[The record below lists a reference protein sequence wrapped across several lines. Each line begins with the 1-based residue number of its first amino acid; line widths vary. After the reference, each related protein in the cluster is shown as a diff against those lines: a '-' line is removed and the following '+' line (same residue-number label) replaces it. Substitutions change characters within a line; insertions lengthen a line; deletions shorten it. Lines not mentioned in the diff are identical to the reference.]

1 MSYELTGASAISD
14 EPCRYGK
21 SKLLVRGPQRDLE
34 APYLAFMGGTEVYG
48 RFVDR
53 PFVSRLEETL
63 GQVCVNLGS
72 INAGLDSF
80 VNDEELKQVARGA
93 DLTVLQVLGAQNLSN
108 RMYRVHPRR
117 NDRFLQAS
125 DTLSAL
131 YNEVDFTEFH
141 FNKHL
146 LTGLE
151 ACSPDRFVAVQ
162 AELETAWVK
171 RMTRMIDELDGR
183 VVLLW
188 LRYELDKGVNER
200 GLLGHEPALIES
212 AMIDALRPQVQGVIE
227 LPVQTAGTADDVDGM
242 VLGQMD
248 LPAAGHMIGPMEH
261 MRIANAAADGLREAL
276 AAD

>member
-1 MSYELTGASAISD
+1 MSYELTGASALSD
-14 EPCRYGK
+14 EPCRYGE
-21 SKLLVRGPQRDLE
+21 SKLLVRGPRRDLTG
-34 APYLAFMGGTEVYG
+34 PYVAFMGGTEVYG
-48 RFVDR
+48 RFVER

-63 GQVCVNLGS
+63 GQTCVNLGS
-72 INAGLDSF
+72 VNAGLDSF

-93 DLTVLQVLGAQNLSN
+93 DMTVLQVLSAQNLSN

-125 DTLSAL
+125 DTLCAL
-131 YNEVDFTEFH
+131 YDEIDFTEYH

-151 ACSPDRFVAVQ
+151 ACSVDRFVAIR

-171 RMTRMIDELDGR
+171 RMTKMIRDLDGK

-188 LRYELDKGVNER
+188 LRYELEQGDNE
-200 GLLGHEPALIES
+200 GSPFGQEPSLVEAG
-212 AMIDALRPQVQGVIE
+212 MIDALRSQVQAVIE
-227 LPVQTAGTADDVDGM
+227 VPVQTAGPADDVDGM

-261 MRIANAAADGLREAL
+261 IRIANAAADGLREAL
-276 AAD
+276 EAE

>member
-1 MSYELTGASAISD
+1 MSYELTGASALSD

-21 SKLLVRGPQRDLE
+21 SKLLVRGPRRDLE
-34 APYLAFMGGTEVYG
+34 VPYLAFMGGTEVYG
-48 RFVDR
+48 RFVER

-63 GQVCVNLGS
+63 GQPCVNLGS
-72 INAGLDSF
+72 VNAGLDSF
-80 VNDEELKQVARGA
+80 VNDEELKLVGRGA

-125 DTLSAL
+125 DTLCAL
-131 YNEVDFTEFH
+131 YGEVDFTEYH

-146 LTGLE
+146 LTGLD
-151 ACSPDRFVAVQ
+151 ACSADRFVAVR

-171 RMTRMIDELDGR
+171 RMSCMIEALDGR

-188 LRYELDKGVNER
+188 LRYELDTVGTES
-200 GLLGHEPALIES
+200 GLLGHEPALIDS
-212 AMIDALRPQVQGVIE
+212 TMIDALRPQVQAVIE
-227 LPVQTAGTADDVDGM
+227 LPVQTAGPADDVDGM
-242 VLGQMD
+242 ILGQMD

-261 MRIANAAADGLREAL
+261 MRIANAAADGLRKVL

>member
-1 MSYELTGASAISD
+1 MSYELTGASALSD

-21 SKLLVRGPQRDLE
+21 SKLLVRGPRRDLN

-48 RFVDR
+48 RFVAR

-63 GQVCVNLGS
+63 GRPCVNLGS

-80 VNDEELKQVARGA
+80 VRDDDLKQVARGA
-93 DLTVLQVLGAQNLSN
+93 DLTVLQVLGAQNISN
-108 RMYRVHPRR
+108 RLYRVHPRR

-125 DTLSAL
+125 DAL
-131 YNEVDFTEFH
+131 CSLYSEVDFTEFH

-151 ACSPDRFVAVQ
+151 ACSTDRFGAVG
-162 AELETAWVK
+162 AELEAAWVA
-171 RMTRMIDELDGR
+171 RMSLMIDDLDGR

-188 LRYELDKGVNER
+188 LRYELDKGAE
-200 GLLGHEPALIES
+200 GSSPLGPEPPLVDS
-212 AMIDALRPQVQGVIE
+212 TMIDALRPRVQAVIE
-227 LPVQTAGTADDVDGM
+227 LPVQTAAVANDVDGM
-242 VLGQMD
+242 VLGEMD

-261 MRIANAAADGLREAL
+261 MRIANAAAEGLRRVL
-276 AAD
+276 AAA

>member
-1 MSYELTGASAISD
+1 M
-14 EPCRYGK
+14 
-21 SKLLVRGPQRDLE
+21 
-34 APYLAFMGGTEVYG
+34 AFMGGTEVYG

-53 PFVSRLEETL
+53 PFVSHLEETL
-63 GQVCVNLGS
+63 GQACVNLGS

-151 ACSPDRFVAVQ
+151 ACSADRFIAVQ
-162 AELETAWVK
+162 AELEIAWVK

-227 LPVQTAGTADDVDGM
+227 LPVQTAGAADDVDGM

-276 AAD
+276 AAV